1 MQRDAKAIVISSIPV
16 PTQLTTMPTHD
27 SFDQFRD
34 AWWSARGRSVGTN
47 VMGVN
52 AVLLILCALLAILI
66 YLLFRS
72 TNFIALLLAMF
83 GWSRLQDTEAGVE
96 DRSLFGGVPYKNSYQ
111 NECSSQPAYQLSPQW
126 SSSASH
132 DVQSTPNQSTSPI
145 ADERESHESADAQIR
160 DFNPPTMVDVDLH
173 LKLSPNETVLCSED
187 DDNEKTDFRSLRR
200 AISTE
205 SVGSSLSAITTY
217 GDDDPS
223 IQITVSYERTE
234 QMFRTQLSRL
244 FDPPQCTSLY
254 LIFYLLP
261 HPKPLWRTEARSITM
276 NPVVF
281 EQCFHQCIRCKDV
294 NRVALLVQLYVEKEC
309 VRLAGQC
316 RIRLRDTVLQPPSTL
331 YLTLKDEKQD
341 IQEEECS
348 LGEILFSLFYQHDRL
363 SIVIMKLRGL
373 EEWINET
380 MVRIYVVQSGGR
392 VLKKKTSIQSVHDR
406 GTVFNE
412 SVFINVSKAK
422 IVRSSIRLSVVEVSQ
437 LGARSIGHVT
447 IGPKTSGKEFGH
459 FQRMLSSQDRPV
471 CMWHNIKPKNKAI

>member
-1 MQRDAKAIVISSIPV
+1 
-16 PTQLTTMPTHD
+16 
-27 SFDQFRD
+27 
-34 AWWSARGRSVGTN
+34 
-47 VMGVN
+47 MGVN

-187 DDNEKTDFRSLRR
+187 DDNDNMRN
-200 AISTE
+200 
-205 SVGSSLSAITTY
+205 
-217 GDDDPS
+217 PS
-223 IQITVSYERTE
+223 GNHVSQRYF
-234 QMFRTQLSRL
+234 Q
-244 FDPPQCTSLY
+244 
-254 LIFYLLP
+254 
-261 HPKPLWRTEARSITM
+261 ARSITM

-422 IVRSSIRLSVVEVSQ
+422 IVVR
-437 LGARSIGHVT
+437 H
-447 IGPKTSGKEFGH
+447 
-459 FQRMLSSQDRPV
+459 PV
-471 CMWHNIKPKNKAI
+471 